1 MTYASQLNL
10 TILFLRLITLWL
22 DKCSSKYI
30 SHSTM
35 CQKSSTEICTCH
47 IWSRFQR
54 KILTSFI
61 FLWRHK
67 MLFLS
72 CKCHSIPFQS
82 LCLVLS
88 VNNCLKYCCDF
99 ASFVSFFVWS
109 CQTVKT
115 GAMSLCF
122 ASCVVFRYHIKDTS
136 HISLCST

>member
-35 CQKSSTEICTCH
+35 CQKSLTEICTCH

-99 ASFVSFFVWS
+99 ASFLCPFSSGAVKLSKLAPCHCVLQVVLFFD
-109 CQTVKT
+109 
-115 GAMSLCF
+115 
-122 ASCVVFRYHIKDTS
+122 ITS
-136 HISLCST
+136 KIHHT